1 MREGGAEVIQLEG
14 EGPQHRLLLGPARQV
29 PGFLGDGEH
38 VLGVAAPHVVELTA
52 FDDAFVGELTD
63 GLEHRGALVV
73 AADQVGVRE
82 REHIPVVRS
91 ADDLGGVARPAPA
104 KDGQARQQLLLRL
117 VEQVVAPCDR
127 RVQRPLP
134 SRCVAAARQ

>member
-14 EGPQHRLLLGPARQV
+14 EGPQHRVLLGPARQV

-73 AADQVGVRE
+73 GTDQVGVRE
-82 REHIPVVRS
+82 REQSPSSAPQTISAASPDQPPRKTARRASSSCCDSSSRS
-91 ADDLGGVARPAPA
+91 
-104 KDGQARQQLLLRL
+104 
-117 VEQVVAPCDR
+117 
-127 RVQRPLP
+127 
-134 SRCVAAARQ
+134 